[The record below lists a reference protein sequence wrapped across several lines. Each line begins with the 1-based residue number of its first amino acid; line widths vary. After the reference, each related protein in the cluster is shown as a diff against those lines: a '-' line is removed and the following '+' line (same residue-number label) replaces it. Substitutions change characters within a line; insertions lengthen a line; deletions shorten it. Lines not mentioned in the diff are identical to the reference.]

1 MKTGKRR
8 NVGESQSLLLINLS
22 IYGVQ
27 DQRQAILWVRQNAAR
42 LHIDL
47 ERVMIFGESAGAA
60 GVSSHLVALRR
71 LELSRE
77 AFPPWNRS
85 ISTEISLRHSRSDH
99 EIHGRS
105 RGLFSRATMESGPF
119 ARWTSQPMELAV
131 ARSDALARCEPFMM
145 S

>member
-1 MKTGKRR
+1 M
-8 NVGESQSLLLINLS
+8 LLINLS

-27 DQRQAILWVRQNAAR
+27 DQRRAILWVRHNAAR

-47 ERVMIFGESAGAA
+47 ERAMIFGESAGAA

-71 LELSRE
+71 SELSRE
-77 AFPPWNRS
+77 AFPPWNRP
-85 ISTEISLRHSRSDH
+85 ISTEISLRHSLRSDH

-131 ARSDALARCEPFMM
+131 ARSDALARCEPIL
-145 S
+145 SL

>member
-85 ISTEISLRHSRSDH
+85 ISTEISLRHSRSVITKYMDAAA
-99 EIHGRS
+99 GCSAGPRW
-105 RGLFSRATMESGPF
+105 SRAPSPAGPASRWSSPSR
-119 ARWTSQPMELAV
+119 ARTPSPGASHL
-131 ARSDALARCEPFMM
+131 
-145 S
+145 